1 MSKTDVASTVEAA
14 VPATVVTDAFDAL
27 FDAAGV
33 GMQNVRAE
41 DMAVPFLA
49 IIQSGSPQRK
59 KQEGAYITGADEGM
73 VFNTVTQELF
83 DITPGQPPLEVL
95 LCGFKKKLLHWRDRE
110 QGGGMLGQYE
120 IDDPIQRDTER
131 KGGRLVMPDG
141 TFLVETAEHYV
152 LLVYPDGSTKRDIIA
167 MSSTQLKKSRRWMTM
182 AGEKQ
187 LRHPTTGRYFTPPPF
202 AYTYALSTQAEK
214 NDSGDWHGWRIA
226 EGRALDLTNP
236 DDRALFD
243 IAKEFA
249 KSVDKG
255 EVKTAANRGEEEASG
270 GFAAGGRR
278 ETIKVDDEEI
288 PF

>member
-1 MSKTDVASTVEAA
+1 MSTKEVAPTGEAA
-14 VPATVVTDAFDAL
+14 LPATVVTDAFDAL
-27 FDAAGV
+27 FDAVGV
-33 GMQNVRAE
+33 GMQNVRTE
-41 DMAVPFLA
+41 DMAIPFMA
-49 IIQSGSPQRK
+49 IIQSNSPQRK
-59 KQEGAYITGADEGM
+59 KQDGAYINGADEGM

-83 DITPGQPPLEVL
+83 DITPGQKTLTAL

-110 QGGGMLGQYE
+110 QGGGMVGQYE
-120 IDDPIQRDTER
+120 IDDPIQREAER

-141 TFLVETAEHYV
+141 TYLVETAEHFV
-152 LLVYPDGSTKRDIIA
+152 LLVYPDGSTKRIVIS

-187 LRHPTTGRYFTPPPF
+187 LRHPATGRYFTPPPF
-202 AYTYALSTQAEK
+202 AYTYELSTQAES

-243 IAKEFA
+243 LAKEFA

-255 EVKTAANRGEEEASG
+255 DVKTAANRGDEPAAEG
-270 GFAAGGRR
+270 AGGGSRR
-278 ETIKVDDEEI
+278 EAYKVSDEEI

>member
-33 GMQNVRAE
+33 GMQNVRTE
-41 DMAVPFLA
+41 DMAIPFMA

-59 KQEGAYITGADEGM
+59 KQDGHYITGADEGM

-83 DITPGQPPLEVL
+83 DVTPGQTPLTVL
-95 LCGFKKKLLHWRDRE
+95 LCGFKKKLLHWKDRD

-120 IDDPIQRDTER
+120 IDDPIQRDAER
-131 KGGRLVMPDG
+131 KGGRMVMPDG
-141 TFLVETAEHYV
+141 TYLVETAEHYV
-152 LLVYPDGSTKRDIIA
+152 LLVYPDGSTKRIVVA

-187 LRHPTTGRYFTPPPF
+187 LRHPATGRYFTPPPF
-202 AYTYALSTQAEK
+202 AYTYALSTQAES
-214 NDSGDWHGWRIA
+214 NDTGDWHGWRIA

-236 DDRALFD
+236 DDRALFEV
-243 IAKEFA
+243 AKEFA

-255 EVKTAANRGEEEASG
+255 EVKASTNRGDDEVIQSG
-270 GFAAGGRR
+270 NGGGRR
-278 ETIKVDDEEI
+278 ETLKVDDADI